1 MESKI
6 LLALRDWLINLGVNH
21 TWATIFMALIS
32 LAAVLLLAVMADF
45 LAKRIIIG
53 IINRIARRSR
63 NTWDDVFVEKRVFNR
78 LSHLAP
84 AIVVYYTAAEAL
96 AGFPGLIK
104 LFQTGSYIYMII
116 ITLLVIDACIN
127 AFHEIYNSLE
137 ISKGRSIKGYV
148 QVVKIIIYIIGFLI
162 ILSVV
167 FNKNLGF
174 FFAGLGTMAAVLMLV
189 FKDSLLGLVAG
200 IQLAAN
206 DMVRLGD
213 WIEMPSR
220 SADGTVMDISLNTV
234 KVKNFNN
241 TITTIPTY
249 AMVSESFLNWRG
261 MEESDGRRI
270 KRILLLDV
278 NTIRFAD
285 KELIERIST
294 LTGISP
300 QPAPDGSG
308 KVTNSSLFRDYLEHY
323 LRNHPRINNSLSVYA
338 RYQPGS
344 DRGMPLELYAFSR
357 DKGAYEYERIQSG
370 IMDHAIAMA
379 PEFGLKVFQSLS
391 GEDILKLGR

>member
-6 LLALRDWLINLGVNH
+6 LLALRDWLVNMGIH
-21 TWATIFMALIS
+21 TTWATIFMALIS
-32 LAAVLLLAVMADF
+32 LASIFILAYIGDF
-45 LAKRIIIG
+45 IAKRIIIG
-53 IINRIARRSR
+53 VIHHIVKRSK

-84 AIVVYYTAAEAL
+84 AIIIYHTSAEAL
-96 AGFPGLIK
+96 AGFPKLIS
-104 LFQTGSYIYMII
+104 FIQVGMYVYMII
-116 ITLLVIDACIN
+116 ITLLVFDAFIN
-127 AFHEIYNSLE
+127 ALHEIYNSLD
-137 ISKGRSIKGYV
+137 IARGRSIKGYV

-162 ILSVV
+162 ILSVI
-167 FNKNLGF
+167 FNKNLGYF
-174 FFAGLGTMAAVLMLV
+174 FTGLTAMAAVLMLI
-189 FKDSLLGLVAG
+189 FKDTLLGLVAG

-220 SADGTVMDISLNTV
+220 NADGVVHDITLNTV

-261 MEESDGRRI
+261 MEESDGRRL
-270 KRILLLDV
+270 KRTILIDL

-285 KELIERIST
+285 TSLQGKFSE
-294 LTGISP
+294 LTGKNISLS
-300 QPAPDGSG
+300 DGSG
-308 KVTNSSLFRDYLEHY
+308 KLTNSNLFREYLDNY
-323 LRNHPRINNSLSVYA
+323 LRNHPKIHSDLSIYV
-338 RYQPGS
+338 RYLPAADKGI
-344 DRGMPLELYAFSR
+344 PLEIYAFSKE
-357 DKGAYEYERIQSG
+357 KGAYEYEKIIAG

-379 PEFGLKVFQSLS
+379 PEFGLKVFQSIS
-391 GEDILKLGR
+391 GIDLQRLG

>member
-6 LLALRDWLINLGVNH
+6 LLALRDWLINLGVNQ
-21 TWATIFMALIS
+21 TWSTIFMALIS
-32 LAAVLLLAVMADF
+32 LAAVVVMAIVADF
-45 LAKRIIIG
+45 LAKRIIIV
-53 IINRIARRSR
+53 IINRIAHRSR

-84 AIVVYYTAAEAL
+84 AFVIYYTAAEAL
-96 AGFPGLIK
+96 AGFPGLISF
-104 LFQTGSYIYMII
+104 FQTGAYIYMII
-116 ITLLVIDACIN
+116 ISLLVIDACIN

-148 QVVKIIIYIIGFLI
+148 QVVKIIIYIIGVLI

-167 FNKNLGF
+167 FNKNLGY
-174 FFAGLGTMAAVLMLV
+174 FFAGLGTMAAVLMLI

-213 WIEMPSR
+213 WIEMSSR
-220 SADGTVMDISLNTV
+220 NADGIVMDISLNTV

-261 MEESDGRRI
+261 MEESEGRRI
-270 KRILLLDV
+270 KRVILLDV

-285 KELIERIST
+285 QALIDHITR
-294 LTGISP
+294 LTGVTP
-300 QPAPDGSG
+300 QMPPDGSG
-308 KVTNSSLFRDYLEHY
+308 KITNSSLFRDYLEHY
-323 LRNHPRINNSLSVYA
+323 LRNHPRIITSLSIYA
-338 RYQPGS
+338 RYQQGS
-344 DRGMPLELYAFSR
+344 DRGMHLELYAFSK
-357 DKGAYEYERIQSG
+357 DKGANEYERIQSG

-379 PEFGLKVFQSLS
+379 PEFGLKVFQSFS